1 MHPSIWFALVLL
13 SCIIAVPRQSMSQDW
28 EYHFTNETRSGQR
41 AFFVTDH
48 VFVWTNG
55 VRRDGDKVFF
65 WSENNDPELLRKQ
78 NAIRPKPFP
87 GTIYYDVTAYELDCR
102 SVSYRMADYI
112 AYDRSH
118 GPLYSF
124 NFLTVGDSWSRIIPG
139 TIPNYYAM
147 ALCDSGSDQQKSG
160 LLFF

>member
-1 MHPSIWFALVLL
+1 MHTSIWFALVLL
-13 SCIIAVPRQSMSQDW
+13 CCIIAVPRLSLSQEW
-28 EYHFTNETRSGQR
+28 EFQFTNETRSGQR

-55 VRRDGDKVFF
+55 VQRDGDTVYF
-65 WSENNDPELLRKQ
+65 WSENNDPEFLRKT

-87 GTIYYDVTAYELDCR
+87 GTVYYEVNAHELNCR
-102 SVSYRMADYI
+102 RMSYRMADYV

-118 GPLYSF
+118 RPLYRY
-124 NFLTVGDSWSRIIPG
+124 NGLTVDNSWRRIIPG
-139 TIPNYYAM
+139 SIPNGYAI
-147 ALCDSGSDQQKSG
+147 ALCDSGSDEQKSG